1 MSYRATPHPVSGKS
15 PTMLLFNREIRMKV
29 PHVESNQTSQND
41 DELRSRCHKYQ
52 ERMKDYHDK
61 KNNATPHN
69 FKIGDIVFCANMKPA
84 KLDSQFHPAKH
95 VIIQS
100 QGRDTF
106 TLVNAATG
114 TTLIRN
120 AKYLKRA
127 PTNENEE
134 IVDTSNDEQS
144 NGSSS
149 SSDSANVESTGTIH
163 GHGHSHGHG
172 HRHGHGHGHGHI

>member
-1 MSYRATPHPVSGKS
+1 
-15 PTMLLFNREIRMKV
+15 
-29 PHVESNQTSQND
+29 
-41 DELRSRCHKYQ
+41 
-52 ERMKDYHDK
+52 MKDYHDK
-61 KNNATPHN
+61 KNNATLHN

-134 IVDTSNDEQS
+134 IVDTSNDEKS

-149 SSDSANVESTGTIH
+149 SSDLANVESSDTIH
-163 GHGHSHGHG
+163 KHSDARVWKVTIPMIKPLRIKAMSRLGPDV
-172 HRHGHGHGHGHI
+172 